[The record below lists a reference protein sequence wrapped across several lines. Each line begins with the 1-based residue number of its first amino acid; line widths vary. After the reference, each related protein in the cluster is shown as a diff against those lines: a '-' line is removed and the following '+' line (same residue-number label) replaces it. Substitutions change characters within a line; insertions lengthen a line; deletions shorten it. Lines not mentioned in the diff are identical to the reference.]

1 MEPTANL
8 RKTTDRI
15 LVVVLALIA
24 LGFRLLAARSAH
36 PACGDALHFIEFGW
50 RLAQGDLTG
59 LSNYWSQG
67 QILVAAAA
75 FLTGLDP
82 QLTLQATTMAAGTLA
97 ASLLYLLAR
106 RLDASVPTA
115 VVAGLL
121 VAINPFLI
129 NLSITGYSEVP
140 YLTGWLAGSVFLL
153 SGGAGWRR
161 ILTAVLAGFGFG
173 ASIYFRMTDAIILIG
188 LTLASYGAL
197 EWLVRKCS
205 LKTVA
210 GRLLLVTAVILVAL
224 APLSYHAKRVS
235 GSWLPS
241 SSKVHTI
248 VIGADAYD
256 SKWMYG
262 LNVEYPWQKR
272 VAAYEQQGLVG
283 YLWENRADV
292 MRRSAGNLANI
303 VRLTSADLFPA
314 TVRLG
319 PLAFL
324 LVLAG
329 CTVAALAVRN
339 WKVTLLALLLL
350 AAHSLALS
358 IYFIFPRYMATT
370 VTLLSLVLAGG
381 VGAVLQS
388 SLGRA
393 RGIAVGV
400 CIVYLAVTAR
410 AAADA
415 FHLEFMWYHYARWV
429 AVADDLAPLLK
440 PGEVFMAQG
449 ASVIAQR
456 MGIYDRERFL
466 EVPYEDMDTV
476 ARLCEEKGV
485 RLVVASDG
493 VRPHWP
499 ISEAV
504 RNSTVLP
511 PTWRVLREWKFDG
524 DPWVNPSERMVLF
537 EYQPERLQV
546 ESSES
551 GRP

>member
-1 MEPTANL
+1 MTNPGKL
-8 RKTTDRI
+8 TDRI
-15 LVVVLALIA
+15 AMAVLALLA

-50 RLAQGDLTG
+50 RLAQGDLNG

-82 QLTLQATTMAAGTLA
+82 QLTLQATTMAAGSLA
-97 ASLLYLLAR
+97 APLLYLLAR
-106 RLDASVPTA
+106 RLDAPVVAS

-140 YLTGWLAGSVFLL
+140 YLTGWLAGAVFLL

-161 ILTAVLAGFGFG
+161 ILTAVLAGLGFG
-173 ASIYFRMTDAIILIG
+173 ASIYFRMTDALILVG

-197 EWLVRKCS
+197 EWLVRKTCI
-205 LKTVA
+205 KAVA
-210 GRLLLVTAVILVAL
+210 GRLLVVVAVMVIAL
-224 APLSYHAKRVS
+224 APLSYHAKLVS

-272 VAAYEQQGLVG
+272 VAAYEQQGLMG
-283 YLWENRADV
+283 YLWENRVDV
-292 MRRSAGNLANI
+292 LRRSAGNLASI
-303 VRLTSADLFPA
+303 VRLTSADLFPD

-329 CTVAALAVRN
+329 CTAAALAVRN
-339 WKVTLLALLLL
+339 WKVTVFALLLL

-370 VTLLSLVLAGG
+370 VTLLSLLLAGG

-388 SLGRA
+388 SLWRA
-393 RGIAVGV
+393 RGIALGV
-400 CIVYLAVTAR
+400 CMVYLAVTAR
-410 AAADA
+410 AATQA

-429 AVADDLAPLLK
+429 AVADELAPLMK

-504 RNSTVLP
+504 RNSSTLP
-511 PTWRVLREWKFDG
+511 PSWRVLREWKFDG
-524 DPWVNPSERMVLF
+524 DPWVNPPERVVLL
-537 EYQPERLQV
+537 EYQPERSQI
-546 ESSES
+546 EST
-551 GRP
+551 GTGLP